1 MKYKLIG
8 TIHHNGT
15 FQYRH
20 YYSRIKIDNYWYELN
35 DSHFTKIAD
44 LDYGLM
50 FVFYFTKN

>member
-1 MKYKLIG
+1 MDIINHVLKLIM
-8 TIHHNGT
+8 
-15 FQYRH
+15 
-20 YYSRIKIDNYWYELN
+20 IDNDWYELN